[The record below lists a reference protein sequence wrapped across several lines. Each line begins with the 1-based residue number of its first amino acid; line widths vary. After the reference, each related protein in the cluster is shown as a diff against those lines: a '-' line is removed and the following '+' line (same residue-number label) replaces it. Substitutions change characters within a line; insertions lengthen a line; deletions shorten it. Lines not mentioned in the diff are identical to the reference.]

1 MGLFAWLV
9 GGGCTMG
16 GEAEDYEGEESL
28 DGAED
33 DDY

>member
-1 MGLFAWLV
+1 MVCLL
-9 GGGCTMG
+9 GCEEELTMG
-16 GEAEDYEGEESL
+16 GEAEDDEGEEGL